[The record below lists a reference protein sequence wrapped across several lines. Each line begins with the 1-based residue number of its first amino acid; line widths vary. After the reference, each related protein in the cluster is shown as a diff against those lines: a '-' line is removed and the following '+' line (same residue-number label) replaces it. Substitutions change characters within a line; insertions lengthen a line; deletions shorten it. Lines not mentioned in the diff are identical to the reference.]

1 MKTSYLNYFTVILLV
16 ILSINPTVNF
26 AQEKKNNAWNRLK
39 TDAYYMGDGFL
50 QVWTSPARW
59 KKKDFLKLG
68 GFVASAFLVSF
79 LDEPV
84 NDWAVR
90 TNNPK
95 RRESLEN
102 FADIVGKPGPAI
114 ISFSLIY
121 GTGLIIDNQDIR
133 DAGVVIFGSLAATA
147 LMQTI
152 SKTATGRARPITGL
166 GYNYFEPFKG
176 TPAFHSFPSGHTM
189 SALTITTVFAGQI
202 NIKPIRYLL
211 YGVGI
216 ATGFARVYNEA
227 HWLSDVL
234 VSGGITYL
242 AVKTVE
248 KRYAAK
254 KALREGGAPPVEAKT
269 KLNFTPYAN
278 GFRLSLRFN

>member
-1 MKTSYLNYFTVILLV
+1 MKTSTFKNFTAALLLILFL
-16 ILSINPTVNF
+16 IPSTIE
-26 AQEKKNNAWNRLK
+26 AQEKKNTVWNRMK
-39 TDAYYMGDGFL
+39 NDAYYMGDGFL
-50 QVWTSPARW
+50 HVWTSPARW

-68 GFVASAFLVSF
+68 GFVASAFLVSL

-114 ISFSLIY
+114 LSFTLVY

-166 GYNYFEPFKG
+166 GNHYFEPFKG

-234 VSGGITYL
+234 VSGGLTYL

-248 KRYAAK
+248 RRYAAK
-254 KALREGGAPPVEAKT
+254 KASRENGAPPIKAKS
-269 KLNFTPYAN
+269 KINFTPYAN
-278 GFRLSLRFN
+278 GFKFSMTFN